1 MSIHG
6 IIHSIK
12 NKGFEMTMWEEHLR
26 IEPPY
31 DFDRVLDRLSMD
43 PLHHVDLKKREVCIP
58 LRNKENKPFVVTVKG
73 LGTKEAPEFLITGKS
88 DKDLALKET
97 MRIFQWN
104 VSLLDVQSHF
114 HSSNIAEI
122 FAVHDG
128 TPLVLEFGLYD
139 CLMKCIIHQ
148 QLNLK
153 FAHTLTE
160 RFVHTFGEQVDDV
173 WFYPAP
179 EKIAA
184 LDYNDLRALQFS
196 GRKSEYVIDTSKL
209 IAEGKI
215 NLEEI
220 KQMEDAEILKVLTK
234 IRGIGPWTVQNLLLF
249 GLGRPNLFPFADI
262 GIQNALKKHFQLEKK
277 PTFEEMEI
285 LSKEWSPYLSYAS
298 LYLWRS
304 IE

>member
-1 MSIHG
+1 
-6 IIHSIK
+6 
-12 NKGFEMTMWEEHLR
+12 MTMWEERIR

-43 PLHHVDLKKREVCIP
+43 PLHHVRLEEREVSIP
-58 LRNKENKPFVVTVKG
+58 LRNQNNDPFVVTVKG
-73 LGTKEAPEFLITGKS
+73 MGTKTAPEFLLSGKS
-88 DKDLALKET
+88 DKDFAIKET
-97 MRIFQWN
+97 MRIFQWDF
-104 VSLLDVQSHF
+104 SLVDVQTHF
-114 HSSNIAEI
+114 RSTNIAEI
-122 FAVHDG
+122 FEAHDG
-128 TPLVLEFGLYD
+128 TPIVLEFSLYG

-160 RFVHTFGEQVDDV
+160 RFVHTFGEKIDGV

-179 EKIAA
+179 EKVAE
-184 LDYNDLRALQFS
+184 LDYSDLRELQFS
-196 GRKSEYVIDTSKL
+196 GRKAEYVIDTSKL

-215 NLEEI
+215 NLEEL
-220 KQMEDAEILKVLTK
+220 QNMEDAAILKELVK
-234 IRGIGPWTVQNLLLF
+234 IRGVGPWTVQNLLLF

-262 GIQNALKKHFQLEKK
+262 GIQNALKKHFQLERK

>member
-1 MSIHG
+1 
-6 IIHSIK
+6 
-12 NKGFEMTMWEEHLR
+12 MWEERLR
-26 IEPPY
+26 IDPPY

-43 PLHHVDLKKREVCIP
+43 PLHHVNLQKREVCIP

-73 LGTKEAPEFLITGKS
+73 LGTKSAPEFLLTGKS

-104 VSLLDVQSHF
+104 VSLLDVQTHF
-114 HSSNIAEI
+114 RSSNIAEI

-160 RFVHTFGEQVDDV
+160 RFVHTFGEQVDGV
-173 WFYPAP
+173 WFYPSP

-184 LDYNDLRALQFS
+184 LEYNDLRELQFS

-215 NLEEI
+215 KLEEI
-220 KQMEDAEILKVLTK
+220 QHMEDAEILKVLTK